1 MISLKIKK
9 SGFFVGLMAFMAGM
23 LLPAFGPP
31 GAAEASWF
39 QGAEFDHNAV
49 KREFNKMKKLPG
61 TINWDIPHLEEIARR
76 LQSKIVSL
84 KTALQ
89 KKQQQLEHLKTS
101 HAAVRTRQRQEAV
114 SKAKGKVR
122 SFWNKV
128 KEVPKEYDSWDE
140 YHEDREWRQIQNSG
154 R

>member
-23 LLPAFGPP
+23 LLPAFGPS

-49 KREFNKMKKLPG
+49 NEEFRKMKELPKA
-61 TINWDIPHLEEIARR
+61 INYDIPHLEEIARR

-84 KTALQ
+84 KTELQ
-89 KKQQQLEHLKTS
+89 QKQQQLEHLKTS

-128 KEVPKEYDSWDE
+128 NEVPKGYQSWDE
-140 YHEDREWRQIQNSG
+140 YRKEQEWEQLQRG
-154 R
+154 K